1 MSPAVGIALLT
12 PADSARAVSTVYTAS
27 LLAML
32 PILLAAI
39 AAVSLRRSAAESR
52 MLVWRSAVVTLL
64 VVYIGRQLPLHGPS
78 WEIPSRLAAPLIA
91 LGRVRVTSAALP
103 MIDAVGTSWMSVF
116 VQLLLLVYVGGAM
129 IVLVHTLVGFVGVQR
144 MIKHARPVRDAM
156 WFATLADVRR
166 NLGIRRSVRL
176 FASDETLGPVT
187 WGFIRP
193 VVVLPE
199 FANAWGPSQRRM
211 VLMHELTHVRAAD
224 WLFSI
229 AARLACAVYWF
240 HPGAWWIARR
250 LREDCEF
257 ACDDRVIA
265 SGVRRSDYADLLIDA
280 ADRVH
285 LATLSGA
292 SALALS
298 RHRGLRARLSAVLDT
313 RHDVR
318 PVARGW
324 IAVAATVTLFVAVPA
339 STVQLAPTRETLT
352 SLMRDARWESRAYAV
367 LGLAQRPDSI
377 AVARSAAELDPSPRV
392 RAWAR
397 YALGEHDASRAE
409 LRAII
414 RQH

>member
-1 MSPAVGIALLT
+1 MPAPAIALLT

-32 PILLAAI
+32 PIVLAAI
-39 AAVSLRRSAAESR
+39 ATFALRRSTAESR
-52 MLVWRSAVVTLL
+52 MLVWRSAVVALL
-64 VVYIGRQLPLHGPS
+64 AVYLGRQLPLHGLS
-78 WEIPSRLAAPLIA
+78 WGIPSALAAPLIA
-91 LGRVRVTSAALP
+91 LGRVQVTGATLPSVDAA
-103 MIDAVGTSWMSVF
+103 ATSIWLSGF
-116 VQLLLLVYVGGAM
+116 VQLMLLAYV
-129 IVLVHTLVGFVGVQR
+129 VGVTMVLLPSVVGWVRVQR
-144 MIKHARPVRDAM
+144 IMGRARPVRDVA
-156 WFATLADVRR
+156 WCTTLADVSTG
-166 NLGIRRSVRL
+166 LGLRRSVRL
-176 FASDETLGPVT
+176 FVSGETPGPMT
-187 WGFIRP
+187 WGLFRP

-199 FANAWGPSQRRM
+199 SADEWHDSQRRI
-211 VLMHELTHVRAAD
+211 VLMHELSHVRAGD
-224 WLFSI
+224 WLFNL
-229 AARLACAVYWF
+229 AARFACALYWF

-250 LREDCEF
+250 LHEDCER
-257 ACDDRVIA
+257 ACDDHVIA

-280 ADRVH
+280 ADHVH
-285 LATLSGA
+285 AGTPSHA

-298 RHRGLRARLSAVLDT
+298 TREGLRGRLSAVLDT

-324 IAVAATVTLFVAVPA
+324 VAVAATVTIIVAAPT
-339 STVQLAPTRETLT
+339 SSVQLAPTRDALT

-397 YALGEHDASRAE
+397 YALGDAEPAE

-414 RQH
+414 RRH